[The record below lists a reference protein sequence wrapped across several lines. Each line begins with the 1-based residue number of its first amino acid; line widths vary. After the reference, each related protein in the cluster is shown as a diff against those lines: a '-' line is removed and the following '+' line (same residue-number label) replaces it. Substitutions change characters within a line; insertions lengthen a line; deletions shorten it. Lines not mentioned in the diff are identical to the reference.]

1 MGHYRFDLIDRTGAI
16 LQSQFQN
23 CADDLAA
30 LDKAEGLCARNDVDV
45 WDGTRR
51 VLHLK
56 RENAMAT
63 PNDGFPG

>member
-1 MGHYRFDLIDRTGAI
+1 MGRYRFDLLDRTGQI
-16 LQSQFQN
+16 LQSQYCG

-30 LDKAEGLCARNDVDV
+30 LDMAETLCARNAVDV
-45 WDGTRR
+45 WDGSRR

-63 PNDGFPG
+63 PNDGLPG